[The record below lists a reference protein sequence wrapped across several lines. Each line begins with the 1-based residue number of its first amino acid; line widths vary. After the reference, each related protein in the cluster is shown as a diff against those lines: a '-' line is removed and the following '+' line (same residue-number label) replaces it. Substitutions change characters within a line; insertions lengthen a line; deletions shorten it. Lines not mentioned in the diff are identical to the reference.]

1 MEAFKVY
8 LAAVVTTVVA
18 IAGPFAFT
26 SYVGRN
32 APRFHLGAARCGHR
46 VDASNTG
53 RGTTVLKYD
62 ITLGEY
68 VITPQE
74 RMEQLVERI
83 KKRLIKIDRLN
94 DIKGVR
100 SGSISADIG
109 VEMALLSDDRAELRA
124 VQKELGIHVAA

>member
-1 MEAFKVY
+1 M
-8 LAAVVTTVVA
+8 
-18 IAGPFAFT
+18 
-26 SYVGRN
+26 
-32 APRFHLGAARCGHR
+32 
-46 VDASNTG
+46 
-53 RGTTVLKYD
+53 KYD
-62 ITLGEY
+62 ITTGEY

-100 SGSISADIG
+100 SGSVSADIG
-109 VEMALLSDDRAELRA
+109 MEMALLADDRAELRK

>member
-1 MEAFKVY
+1 
-8 LAAVVTTVVA
+8 
-18 IAGPFAFT
+18 
-26 SYVGRN
+26 
-32 APRFHLGAARCGHR
+32 
-46 VDASNTG
+46 
-53 RGTTVLKYD
+53 LKYD

-83 KKRLIKIDRLN
+83 KKRLIKIERLN

-109 VEMALLSDDRAELRA
+109 VEMALLSDDRAELREL
-124 VQKELGIHVAA
+124 QKVMGIDVTA

>member
-1 MEAFKVY
+1 M
-8 LAAVVTTVVA
+8 
-18 IAGPFAFT
+18 
-26 SYVGRN
+26 
-32 APRFHLGAARCGHR
+32 
-46 VDASNTG
+46 
-53 RGTTVLKYD
+53 KYD
-62 ITLGEY
+62 ITTGEY

-109 VEMALLSDDRAELRA
+109 VEMALLADDRAELRK
-124 VQKELGIHVAA
+124 VQKELGINVAA

>member
-1 MEAFKVY
+1 
-8 LAAVVTTVVA
+8 VA
-18 IAGPFAFT
+18 
-26 SYVGRN
+26 
-32 APRFHLGAARCGHR
+32 
-46 VDASNTG
+46 ASNTG

-62 ITLGEY
+62 ITTGEY

-100 SGSISADIG
+100 SGSVSADIG
-109 VEMALLSDDRAELRA
+109 MEMALLSDDRAELRQM
-124 VQKELGIHVAA
+124 QKELGIHVTA

>member
-1 MEAFKVY
+1 M
-8 LAAVVTTVVA
+8 
-18 IAGPFAFT
+18 
-26 SYVGRN
+26 
-32 APRFHLGAARCGHR
+32 
-46 VDASNTG
+46 
-53 RGTTVLKYD
+53 KYD
-62 ITLGEY
+62 ITTGEY

-124 VQKELGIHVAA
+124 VQKELGINVTA

>member
-1 MEAFKVY
+1 M
-8 LAAVVTTVVA
+8 
-18 IAGPFAFT
+18 
-26 SYVGRN
+26 GRN
-32 APRFHLGAARCGHR
+32 APRLYLGAARCRHR

-62 ITLGEY
+62 ITTGEY
-68 VITPQE
+68 EITLEE

-83 KKRLIKIDRLN
+83 KTRLVKIDRLN

-109 VEMALLSDDRAELRA
+109 IEMALLSDDRAELREL
-124 VQKELGIHVAA
+124 QKVMGIDVKV

>member
-1 MEAFKVY
+1 
-8 LAAVVTTVVA
+8 
-18 IAGPFAFT
+18 
-26 SYVGRN
+26 
-32 APRFHLGAARCGHR
+32 
-46 VDASNTG
+46 VDASNKG

-62 ITLGEY
+62 ITTGEY
-68 VITPQE
+68 IITPQE

-109 VEMALLSDDRAELRA
+109 MEMALLSDDRAELRA

>member
-1 MEAFKVY
+1 
-8 LAAVVTTVVA
+8 
-18 IAGPFAFT
+18 
-26 SYVGRN
+26 
-32 APRFHLGAARCGHR
+32 

-62 ITLGEY
+62 ITTGEY

-74 RMEQLVERI
+74 RMEQLVDRI

-109 VEMALLSDDRAELRA
+109 VEMALLSDDRAELREL
-124 VQKELGIHVAA
+124 QKVMGIDVTA

>member
-1 MEAFKVY
+1 
-8 LAAVVTTVVA
+8 
-18 IAGPFAFT
+18 
-26 SYVGRN
+26 
-32 APRFHLGAARCGHR
+32 
-46 VDASNTG
+46 VDANISR

-100 SGSISADIG
+100 SGSVSADIG
-109 VEMALLSDDRAELRA
+109 MEMALLSDDRAELRQM
-124 VQKELGIHVAA
+124 QKELGIHVTA

>member
-1 MEAFKVY
+1 M
-8 LAAVVTTVVA
+8 T
-18 IAGPFAFT
+18 
-26 SYVGRN
+26 
-32 APRFHLGAARCGHR
+32 
-46 VDASNTG
+46 
-53 RGTTVLKYD
+53 YD

-124 VQKELGIHVAA
+124 VQKELGINVTA